1 LTRRQR
7 PPDRTKLLIAALAA
21 LAAVLA
27 GCASAGSGIQP
38 GERVDVY
45 VSMPLRGPEA
55 ATGRDVVDAARLALA
70 DAGGKAGGHPI
81 ELKVLDDTGGGPKW
95 DPVATGANA
104 RQANENAATIG
115 YLGDLDPG
123 ATRTSLPITDE
134 ADIPQIVLGE
144 VPGGLD
150 VKNLADPR
158 VAGEKDPGGAAMAL
172 LLAAIERAGSDGGDR
187 KAVLDELN
195 RTLGG

>member
-1 LTRRQR
+1 LRFAAA
-7 PPDRTKLLIAALAA
+7 LLAAVGIAGCAASGGGGVASDAPLAVYVSVPLSGPGAAEGKALAA
-21 LAAVLA
+21 GATKALA
-27 GCASAGSGIQP
+27 G
-38 GERVDVY
+38 
-45 VSMPLRGPEA
+45 
-55 ATGRDVVDAARLALA
+55 
-70 DAGGKAGGHPI
+70 AGGKAGGHPI